1 MGTGSYKGGTIKY
14 HSIGQNI
21 LITAQ
26 TYKYSN
32 GYFGESSPSTGSR
45 TRNIASNDN
54 VATAKDFYSKIALG
68 GIEKI
73 YSSENRRIT
82 QMSDGTVITWR
93 KISHSD
99 GTSVVEINIS
109 NSSHTGGV
117 KKQKIH
123 FIKKEAKK

>member
-14 HSIGQNI
+14 HSIGPNI

-45 TRNIASNDN
+45 TRNIVSNDI

-68 GIEKI
+68 GKEKKL
-73 YSSENRRIT
+73 SDNLKVT
-82 QMSDGTVITWR
+82 NMSDGTR
-93 KISHSD
+93 ISLRIKSKSD
-99 GTSVVEINIS
+99 GTPVVEINIS
-109 NSSHTGGV
+109 KSTHSGGV
-117 KKQKIH
+117 KYQKIH
-123 FIKKEAKK
+123 FIRRDN